1 VYLAVDYDAQVIK
14 LAEVKQNG
22 VTPFPVR
29 FASADVGC
37 SNSKLSGAS
46 IAAIVLGILV
56 GLALIIGAG
65 VCARGRRRKQRNQI
79 EKLAQHHAP
88 PPEPLTIFTDA
99 NPVDG
104 ASLSQEMSGE
114 RRTFELWSP
123 NGGHADAS
131 PRAQHVLPHV
141 TSPTEVTAQRDSVPS
156 NDGPSTYAVE
166 PWLR

>member
-1 VYLAVDYDAQVIK
+1 VIK
-14 LAEVKQNG
+14 LAEVKQNA

-29 FASADVGC
+29 FGIADVGC

-65 VCARGRRRKQRNQI
+65 FCARSRRRKQRNQI
-79 EKLAQHHAP
+79 ETLAQHHAP

-99 NPVDG
+99 NPVDST
-104 ASLSQEMSGE
+104 SLSQEMSGE

-123 NGGHADAS
+123 SGGHADAS
-131 PRAQHVLPHV
+131 PPAQHVLPHV
-141 TSPTEVTAQRDSVPS
+141 TSPFGVTAQRDSMPS
-156 NDGPSTYAVE
+156 NDRLSTYAAE